1 MSRAGLAVLPICALV
16 LAACGFGDDET
27 LEIGPVEGFAGL
39 VAADEPRAALVG
51 RDILANGGNAADA
64 AVAMYFTMAVTLPS
78 RASLGGGGVCLAFDG
93 GDKAADLIEFLPR
106 RGAGGGVLPLGVR
119 AMAVL
124 HARQGLQRWEE
135 LVIPAENLA
144 RFGSPISRAFAQDLA
159 SGAGLVGADPELS
172 RIFAARG
179 LPREGDRVAQIELS
193 AVLAGVRAQGAGYF
207 YGGPFTRRFAEAAGA
222 AGQRLDSVEMGA
234 AVPAIGA
241 PGEVEVGDE
250 TLYFSLPP
258 AAGGLLSAQL
268 WQGLAEVWGY
278 GGASEDER
286 PHLFVE
292 AAMRVFAGRA
302 DWLAPVGGSQE
313 AAGELLDD
321 AYLGRVMGGY
331 DSARHS
337 SAGSVSPSPPAPPE
351 DPDGAGFV
359 AGDRW
364 GNAAAC
370 SLTMNGLFGAG
381 RIAPG
386 TGIVLAKPPGGAGD
400 GSLSASVAL
409 LANTVAGD
417 GHLAVAA
424 SGGAAAPTALAVVLL
439 GRLLDGQ
446 PLDRVV
452 AAARL
457 HHGGA
462 PDEVRYEP
470 GVAPEVL
477 ESLRRRGHQLREIE
491 RLGRVN
497 AFHCLEGLID
507 SDEGCEVASD
517 PRGRGLATRV
527 E

>member
-1 MSRAGLAVLPICALV
+1 
-16 LAACGFGDDET
+16 
-27 LEIGPVEGFAGL
+27 
-39 VAADEPRAALVG
+39 
-51 RDILANGGNAADA
+51 
-64 AVAMYFTMAVTLPS
+64 
-78 RASLGGGGVCLAFDG
+78 
-93 GDKAADLIEFLPR
+93 
-106 RGAGGGVLPLGVR
+106 
-119 AMAVL
+119 
-124 HARQGLQRWEE
+124 
-135 LVIPAENLA
+135 
-144 RFGSPISRAFAQDLA
+144 
-159 SGAGLVGADPELS
+159 
-172 RIFAARG
+172 
-179 LPREGDRVAQIELS
+179 VAQIELS

-491 RLGRVN
+491 RLGRVPW
-497 AFHCLEGLID
+497 
-507 SDEGCEVASD
+507 S
-517 PRGRGLATRV
+517 
-527 E
+527 